1 MLWAIV
7 LKTKLYYGDFKINKL
22 TFLPLDYTIAG
33 LAIKLCYNFV
43 KYFFVAKQLCLE
55 VQGNY
60 EIFNGPLSLLFTL
73 FMNIDLLMFA
83 FFIMQQI
90 YERLVLWNFIA
101 FQKKT
106 DFNQL
111 DVKRFEF

>member
-33 LAIKLCYNFV
+33 LALKLCYDFI
-43 KYFFVAKQLCLE
+43 KYFYLGKQLCLE
-55 VQGNY
+55 AQGNY
-60 EIFNGPLSLLFTL
+60 EISRGLLTLLFLL
-73 FMNIDLLMFA
+73 FLNIDLLMFA

-101 FQKKT
+101 F
-106 DFNQL
+106 
-111 DVKRFEF
+111 